1 MLRRRR
7 LPSGDGCGEAGA
19 AISSGSNSGAS
30 AMSGQPRKDAF
41 ASVNLFA
48 DPCLHL
54 GVERQVEVHPRAEAD
69 ETEALALPE
78 LGAALDVAKDAARDQ
93 ARHLDAGH
101 VLAVGGL
108 QPQRIALLLPR
119 TPVARG
125 LYARAREKPS

>member
-1 MLRRRR
+1 MPRRRR
-7 LPSGDGCGEAGA
+7 RPSGDGCGEA
-19 AISSGSNSGAS
+19 AILSGSNSGAS
-30 AMSGQPRKDAF
+30 AMSGQPRKNAF

-69 ETEALALPE
+69 EAEALALPE
-78 LGAALDVAKDAARDQ
+78 LGAALDIAKDAARDQ

-108 QPQRIALLLPR
+108 QPQRIA
-119 TPVARG
+119 
-125 LYARAREKPS
+125 